1 MDSLK
6 GIVILFVV
14 LLTTPILGQ
23 RLTKEQ
29 IKKQTASHFNES
41 LLKFREFLAI
51 PNDGHYPEQIEANL
65 AWCTSTFNSLGFET
79 KVLTSDEVPHLFAQK
94 GTNTSKKSVLFY
106 MQIDGQPVDRPAWN
120 QPDPFEAM
128 IKDKNERPV
137 DWINLAP
144 IINPD
149 FKLFARSAS
158 DSKGPAMCLITALQ
172 IMQELKLDA
181 DYNIKII
188 MDFQEEMGS
197 PTIGKLVQEN
207 RELLSAERLLILD
220 GTRHISNIPTLNYG
234 ARGIA
239 TITLTVFG
247 AKENLHSGQYGNYA
261 PNPAFT
267 LSRLLASMKAPDG
280 KVLIKGFYDGIIISE
295 VDKQAFALIP
305 EDLPELNKWLG
316 IARPE
321 ALGQTYEEAMQYPTL
336 NIRGMQSGWI
346 GKEVRTVIPATATA
360 EIDIRLVPEIEGQKM
375 VDLVSTH
382 LLKQGITLVK
392 NPPTDEERADY
403 PELATFQYK
412 LGSRPFRTDMD
423 SELGRWLNR
432 AMPRAVDKHINIR
445 ATGGSQPIATF
456 IETLDVPA
464 VSVRIPNPDN
474 NIHGPNENIRLGN
487 YMEGIKMCLAVL
499 TESL

>member
-1 MDSLK
+1 
-6 GIVILFVV
+6 
-14 LLTTPILGQ
+14 
-23 RLTKEQ
+23 
-29 IKKQTASHFNES
+29 
-41 LLKFREFLAI
+41 
-51 PNDGHYPEQIEANL
+51 
-65 AWCTSTFNSLGFET
+65 
-79 KVLTSDEVPHLFAQK
+79 
-94 GTNTSKKSVLFY
+94 
-106 MQIDGQPVDRPAWN
+106 
-120 QPDPFEAM
+120 
-128 IKDKNERPV
+128 
-137 DWINLAP
+137 
-144 IINPD
+144 
-149 FKLFARSAS
+149 
-158 DSKGPAMCLITALQ
+158 
-172 IMQELKLDA
+172 LD
-181 DYNIKII
+181 
-188 MDFQEEMGS
+188 
-197 PTIGKLVQEN
+197 
-207 RELLSAERLLILD
+207 
-220 GTRHISNIPTLNYG
+220 
-234 ARGIA
+234 
-239 TITLTVFG
+239 
-247 AKENLHSGQYGNYA
+247 
-261 PNPAFT
+261 
-267 LSRLLASMKAPDG
+267 
-280 KVLIKGFYDGIIISE
+280 
-295 VDKQAFALIP
+295 
-305 EDLPELNKWLG
+305 